1 MAAAKDM
8 PVLDPT
14 SPQFSHPEPEPISA
28 RLDLRFVLL
37 LACFFLS
44 GLAGL
49 IYQTAWT
56 QQFALVFGTSELA
69 LVTVLAGY
77 MAGLALG
84 AAVAGR
90 LAHRIERPLLV
101 YAILE
106 LGIGVTALLVP
117 VMIGL
122 ANRLQVVLLGGHELP
137 TSAGSVASGVFYLF
151 SSFAILLVPTALMGA
166 TLPLLARFAVR
177 RTEEIGPRVGV
188 LYTANTAGAAA
199 GTLLAAYA
207 LLPRMGLGY
216 TILIA
221 AGLNILVFA
230 LAALLARGHTTEPA
244 EKPTTKTAQGRGVPW
259 ILPLILLS
267 GAVSFTWEILWT
279 RLLSF
284 LLGGSVY
291 AFATMLATFLV
302 GLSLGSAVAS
312 RLASSRKRAEAWFAA
327 AQIGIAGLSLAAFS
341 LVDRLPGFV
350 KSLASDNGGFLAW
363 DAVLCGAVLLPGAI
377 AIGATFPLAVRI
389 LARDAED
396 AAEASA
402 RVFAWN
408 TVGTITG
415 ALAAGYLVLPAL
427 RFAGAASAAA
437 ALSLALAATAALL
450 ARPRRRALAAAAIA
464 GLVAVAVVRPAT
476 PWRMLRHSPI
486 SSAEMQGD
494 AVFYAFGRSATVLL
508 LEIPSGWR
516 LTTNGLPESSIDA
529 NWGRP
534 GRYVVARWLS
544 LLALASRPETRSLL
558 VVGLGAGVTVEEV
571 PPSVEEIHVVELEPE
586 VVRANRLLADRR
598 RSDPLAD
605 PRLSLHIGD
614 ARGALRLTE
623 REFDAIVSQPSHP
636 WTSGA
641 SHLFT
646 REFFTQVREHLTP
659 GGVFVQWMG
668 LPFVDEQLLR
678 SFVATATEV
687 FDHVELYQPLGGGLL
702 VLASGQPLE
711 LAATAAETIAIA
723 PIELMRIGI
732 RHPEDL
738 LAARVLDAEGARRLA
753 QTAAAGPSTD
763 SRNLF
768 RMGSPRVLSNPL
780 GAAGAERV
788 LAPYEWIPDD
798 LGADEALGYVR
809 RIIRQGNPHRARRV
823 AEAQNDTVARQTA
836 LAWVEISAGRRQPA
850 ERALRQALQL
860 DSRSEA
866 TLAALLLI
874 YQPAI
879 ERGEPFPF
887 AARVQNDPAAAV
899 ASGWRLVAAGDWTGL
914 RRLDARLAAIDSRHP
929 LWEAATRLRVH
940 WRADAGDVGLAY
952 EALEL
957 VNPLLAPV
965 ASPRDVLLRAR
976 AAAAAGEMRSA
987 LEALNEAVSYGGR
1000 RRNPAVVGQARRILA
1015 SLPPDEDTEDW
1026 RRLLTERL
1034 DRPPPQ

>member
-1 MAAAKDM
+1 MRESLRGALAG
-8 PVLDPT
+8 LDPR
-14 SPQFSHPEPEPISA
+14 FS
-28 RLDLRFVLL
+28 VL

-49 IYQTAWT
+49 IYQTAWM

-69 LVTVLAGY
+69 LVTVLAAY

-84 AAVAGR
+84 AAAAGR
-90 LAHRIERPLLV
+90 LAHRIDRPLFV
-101 YAILE
+101 YAVLE

-117 VMIGL
+117 AAIGV

-137 TSAGSVASGVFYLF
+137 TSAESFASGLFYLV

-177 RTEEIGPRVGV
+177 RTEEIGSRIGV

-207 LLPRMGLGY
+207 LLPRTGLGV

-230 LAALLARGHTTEPA
+230 LAALLARGQTTVPA
-244 EKPTTKTAQGRGVPW
+244 EDSIAGTAQRRGVHW
-259 ILPLILLS
+259 VLPLILLS

-312 RLASSRKRAEAWFAA
+312 RLASSRERAERWFAA
-327 AQIGIAGLSLAAFS
+327 TQIGIGGLSLAAFAV
-341 LVDRLPGFV
+341 VDRLPGLV
-350 KSLASDNGGFLAW
+350 KGLARESGGFQGA
-363 DAVLCGAVLLPGAI
+363 DVVLSGAMLLPGAI

-389 LARDAED
+389 LARDADD
-396 AAEASA
+396 AAAASA

-408 TVGTITG
+408 TVGTIVG

-427 RFAGAASAAA
+427 RFAATASAAA
-437 ALSLALAATAALL
+437 ALSLALAAAAALM
-450 ARPRRRALAAAAIA
+450 ARPRRRLLATVALA
-464 GLVAVAVVRPAT
+464 GLVAVVFIRPST

-486 SSAEMQGD
+486 SNREMQGGT
-494 AVFYAFGRSATVLL
+494 VFYGVGRSATVLL
-508 LEIPSGWR
+508 AEIPSGWR

-529 NWGRP
+529 SWGRP

-544 LLALASRPETRSLL
+544 LLSLASRPGTRSLL
-558 VVGLGAGVTVEEV
+558 VVGLGAGVTVEDV

-598 RSDPLAD
+598 RSDPLVD
-605 PRLSLHIGD
+605 PRMRLHIGD
-614 ARGALRLTE
+614 ARGALRLTG
-623 REFDAIVSQPSHP
+623 RKFDAIVSQPSHP

-646 REFFTQVREHLTP
+646 REFFTQVRDHLTP

-678 SFVATATEV
+678 SFVATATDV
-687 FDHVELYQPLGGGLL
+687 FRHVELYQPVGGGLL
-702 VLASGQPLE
+702 ILASEQPLE
-711 LAATAAETIAIA
+711 LAETVAEALIVA
-723 PIELMRIGI
+723 PTEFMRIGI
-732 RHPEDL
+732 RHPDDL
-738 LAARVLDAEGARRLA
+738 LAARVLDAEGARSLA

-768 RMGSPRVLSNPL
+768 RMRSPRVLSNPL
-780 GAAGAERV
+780 GAAGAEGM
-788 LAPYEWIPDD
+788 LAPYEWIPNN
-798 LGADEALGYVR
+798 LGTEEALGYVR
-809 RIIRQGNPHRARRV
+809 RIIRQGNPRRARRV
-823 AEAQNDTVARQTA
+823 AENQQDMVVRQTA

-850 ERALRQALQL
+850 ERALRQALGLASQ
-860 DSRSEA
+860 SEE

-887 AARVQNDPAAAV
+887 AGRVQEDPAAAV
-899 ASGWRLVAAGDWTGL
+899 ASGWRLAAAGDWTGL
-914 RRLDARLAAIDSRHP
+914 RRLDPRLAAVDTRHP
-929 LWEAATRLRVH
+929 LWEAATRLRVN
-940 WRADAGDVGLAY
+940 WRADAGDADLAY

-957 VNPLLAPV
+957 LNPLLAPV
-965 ASPRDVLLRAR
+965 ARPGDLLQRAR
-976 AAAAAGEMRSA
+976 AAAAAGEIRSA
-987 LEALNEAVSYGGR
+987 LAALDEAVGFGGR
-1000 RRNPAVVGQARRILA
+1000 RQNPTVVRQARRILA
-1015 SLPPDEDTEDW
+1015 SLPVDDATEDW
-1026 RRLLTERL
+1026 RGRLSERF
-1034 DRPPPQ
+1034 DQPPPK

>member
-1 MAAAKDM
+1 
-8 PVLDPT
+8 V
-14 SPQFSHPEPEPISA
+14 
-28 RLDLRFVLL
+28 L

-49 IYQTAWT
+49 IYQTAWM

-69 LVTVLAGY
+69 LVTVLAAY

-90 LAHRIERPLLV
+90 LAHRIDRPLLV
-101 YAILE
+101 YAVLE
-106 LGIGVTALLVP
+106 FGIGITALLVP
-117 VMIGL
+117 AAIGL

-137 TSAGSVASGVFYLF
+137 TSAESIASGLFYLL

-177 RTEEIGPRVGV
+177 RTEEIGPRIGV

-207 LLPRMGLGY
+207 LLPRTGLGV
-216 TILIA
+216 TIFIA
-221 AGLNILVFA
+221 AGFNLVVFA
-230 LAALLARGHTTEPA
+230 LAALLARGQTTKPA
-244 EKPTTKTAQGRGVPW
+244 EDPLTRTAQQKGVPW
-259 ILPLILLS
+259 VLPLILLS

-302 GLSLGSAVAS
+302 GLALGSAIAS
-312 RLASSRKRAEAWFAA
+312 RLASSRERAERWFAA
-327 AQIGIAGLSLAAFS
+327 AQIGIAALSLAAFA
-341 LVDRLPGFV
+341 VADRLPGLA
-350 KSLASDNGGFLAW
+350 KSLAGDNGGFTAA
-363 DAVLCGAVLLPGAI
+363 DAVLSAAILLPGAI

-389 LARDAED
+389 LARDADD
-396 AAEASA
+396 AAAASA

-408 TVGTITG
+408 TVGTIIG

-427 RFAGAASAAA
+427 RFAGTATAAA
-437 ALSLALAATAALL
+437 ALSLALALAAALMARPRRQMLATAAL
-450 ARPRRRALAAAAIA
+450 A
-464 GLVAVAVVRPAT
+464 GLVAVAVLRPAT
-476 PWRMLRHSPI
+476 PWRMLRHAPI
-486 SSAEMQGD
+486 TSSEIQGG
-494 AVFYAFGRSATVLL
+494 VVYYGVGRSATVLL
-508 LEIPSGWR
+508 TENPGGWR

-544 LLALASRPETRSLL
+544 LLALAARPETRSLL
-558 VVGLGAGVTVEEV
+558 VVGLGAGVTVEDV
-571 PPSVEEIHVVELEPE
+571 PPSVEEIHVVELEAE
-586 VVRANRLLADRR
+586 VVRANRLLAERR

-605 PRLSLHIGD
+605 PRLRLHLGD
-614 ARGALRLTE
+614 ARGALRLTG
-623 REFDAIVSQPSHP
+623 RNFDAIVSQPSHP

-646 REFFTQVREHLTP
+646 REFFTQVRGHLTP

-668 LPFVDEQLLR
+668 LTFVDEQLLR

-687 FDHVELYQPLGGGLL
+687 FPHVELYQPLGGGLL
-702 VLASGQPLE
+702 VLASGKPLE
-711 LAATAAETIAIA
+711 LADTAAEAIA
-723 PIELMRIGI
+723 LDPIEWKRIGI

-753 QTAAAGPSTD
+753 RTATNGPSTD

-768 RMGSPRVLSNPL
+768 RMLSPRVLSIPL
-780 GAAGAERV
+780 GAVGAERV
-788 LAPYEWIPDD
+788 LAPYEWIPND
-798 LGADEALGYVR
+798 LGVEDALGYVR
-809 RIIRQGNPHRARRV
+809 RIVRQGNPRRARRV
-823 AEAQNDTVARQTA
+823 AENQQDMVVQQTA

-850 ERALRQALQL
+850 ERALRRALQL
-860 DSRSEA
+860 DSRSEE

-887 AARVQNDPAAAV
+887 AARIRNDPAAAV
-899 ASGWRLVAAGDWTGL
+899 ASGWRLAASGDWTGL
-914 RRLDARLAAIDSRHP
+914 RRLDPRLAAIDTRHP
-929 LWEAATRLRVH
+929 LWEAATRLRVN
-940 WRADAGDVGLAY
+940 WRTESGDVDLAY

-957 VNPLLAPV
+957 LNPLLAPF
-965 ASPRDVLLRAR
+965 AQPRDLLLRAR
-976 AAAAAGEMRSA
+976 AAVAAGETRSA
-987 LEALNEAVSYGGR
+987 LAALNEALPSGGS
-1000 RRNPAVVGQARRILA
+1000 RRNPAVVRQARRILA
-1015 SLPPDEDTEDW
+1015 SLPADGTAGDW
-1026 RRLLTERL
+1026 RRRLSERL
-1034 DRPPPQ
+1034 DQPLPE